1 MSEKPQVKLKWTNRK
16 KAVVVVVAI
25 LLLITVPI
33 FTQLFLEIRES
44 KMIFRAFQN
53 AMIAKNYQAAYNLA
67 TPALK
72 ANVDYA
78 AFVKVMDTLI
88 TRVGAFQNFDISEV
102 EVHNDENGHFSTI
115 RTRLV
120 FERGQLPFVFILKK
134 ESDRW
139 LIYSFNEQ

>member
-25 LLLITVPI
+25 LFLIIVPI
-33 FTQLFLEIRES
+33 FTHLFWEIHES
-44 KMIFRAFQN
+44 KGVFRTFQN
-53 AMIAKNYQAAYNLA
+53 ALIAKNYQTAYNLT

-78 AFVKVMDTLI
+78 AFVKVLDALT
-88 TRVGAFQNFDISEV
+88 TRVGAFQNFNISEA
-102 EVHNDENGHFSTI
+102 EVRNDENGHFATI

-120 FERGQLPFVFILKK
+120 FERGQLPFVFILKR